1 MRSSSTTRSYNSSSS
16 TWRRGLLA
24 VKAHP
29 AVTGHMTRRSCS
41 TARPLHSRRV
51 SPVRESMQKTAG
63 CQFLPHHEPRLGG
76 IRSAA
81 ASTGKHTVH
90 VIDRICA
97 SEKTTVDTLWMNWY
111 GMERAKRS
119 GRIRQSLAG
128 RPGMADLEWI
138 GSSHYLYSVSR
149 SASRSLFMLLELETA
164 GRHVC
169 RISGRWS
176 SVLATHG
183 RNAST
188 YKPARLRRMVRATH
202 ARACMHAPTATHR
215 TTQTQTTISNER
227 T

>member
-1 MRSSSTTRSYNSSSS
+1 MRCPSTPSSATVQHGRCIPDASVWYANRCRRLAAVNSS
-16 TWRRGLLA
+16 
-24 VKAHP
+24 
-29 AVTGHMTRRSCS
+29 
-41 TARPLHSRRV
+41 
-51 SPVRESMQKTAG
+51 
-63 CQFLPHHEPRLGG
+63 PHHEPRLGG

-81 ASTGKHTVH
+81 ASTGKYTVH
-90 VIDRICA
+90 SARIDWICA
-97 SEKTTVDTLWMNWY
+97 SEKTTLDTFWMNWC

-128 RPGMADLEWI
+128 RPGMVDLEWI

-183 RNAST
+183 THAST
-188 YKPARLRRMVRATH
+188 YTTARLRRMVRATH
-202 ARACMHAPTATHR
+202 ARACMHAPTAIHR
-215 TTQTQTTISNER
+215 TTQTQTSISNER